1 MLNPKLYLNK
11 NLFESTVEKKATRE
25 GFGEALV
32 ELGQTNE
39 NVVVLTADLSEST
52 RTEEFAK
59 KFPERFFEVGVAE
72 QNMVAIAAGFGTN
85 GKIAFT
91 SSYAVFSPGKN
102 WETIRTTIAYNQS
115 NVKIAGHHSG
125 LLTGP
130 DGATHQSTEDIA
142 LMRVL
147 PNMTIFSPCDAIEAK
162 KVTLEAAKIN
172 GPVYLRFT
180 RDKTPILT
188 SEQTPFDRNNIETF
202 WINENPKVTIFA
214 TGYLLFQ
221 ALLATKK
228 LEEQGIEV
236 LVANV
241 STIKPVDENT
251 IIELAKKSGKVV
263 TVEDHQVTGG
273 MGSMIAEVLAQN
285 LPTPIEFVGLKD
297 TFGESGQPL
306 ELIKKYNLD
315 DEAIE
320 KAVRKILA
328 KPTGQ
333 KLYRTSGNLY

>member
-1 MLNPKLYLNK
+1 MLNPDLNLNK
-11 NLFESTVEKKATRE
+11 NLFESTVEKKATRA
-25 GFGEALV
+25 GFGEALI
-32 ELGQTNE
+32 ELGQTNP

-52 RTEEFAK
+52 RVEGFAK

-72 QNMVAIAAGFGTN
+72 QNLVAIAAGLGTS

-102 WETIRTTIAYNQS
+102 WETIRTTIAYNKS

-130 DGATHQSTEDIA
+130 DGATHQSAEDIA

-147 PNMTIFSPCDAIEAK
+147 PKMTVFSPCDAIEAK
-162 KVTLEAAKIN
+162 KATLDAAKIN

-180 RDKTPILT
+180 RDKTPVIT
-188 SEQTPFDRNNIETF
+188 TEQTPFDRNKIETF
-202 WINENPKVTIFA
+202 WTSDKPQVTIFA
-214 TGYLLFQ
+214 TGYLLYY
-221 ALLATKK
+221 ALLAAKN
-228 LEEQGIEV
+228 LEEQNIQV

-241 STIKPVDENT
+241 STIKPADEQT
-251 IIELAKKSGKVV
+251 IATLAEKSGKVV
-263 TVEDHQVTGG
+263 TVEDHQVAGG
-273 MGSMIAEVLAQN
+273 MGGMIAEVLAR
-285 LPTPIEFVGLKD
+285 LKPTPIEFIGLQD

-315 DEAIE
+315 DAAIE
-320 KAVRKILA
+320 KAVKKMLA
-328 KPTGQ
+328 
-333 KLYRTSGNLY
+333 